1 MSDICIVHMYGEYK
15 IFRKTPVVDYSEL
28 SGIYTDPHSNSKYYI
43 KYIGPNNLYEITR
56 TSYKKSEP
64 DIIKYCTKYSN
75 APYNKYSN
83 FPDFISPNKYNIPM
97 YWLTTRQNRWSP
109 KTHISYSIKTQLK
122 IRLLLLIENRLEKT
136 HKDNYLW
143 LIPDCWFLIF
153 KILADL

>member
-1 MSDICIVHMYGEYK
+1 MIPCI
-15 IFRKTPVVDYSEL
+15 L
-28 SGIYTDPHSNSKYYI
+28 
-43 KYIGPNNLYEITR
+43 TR
-56 TSYKKSEP
+56 LAKSEP

-122 IRLLLLIENRLEKT
+122 IRLLLLIENLTDFQTAFLFFNSTYRVEQWK
-136 HKDNYLW
+136 H
-143 LIPDCWFLIF
+143 PLIF
-153 KILADL
+153 F